1 MKKSLTNKLNLLR
14 KSKFLPKSILEQF
27 YFSVILSSITYG
39 LVIWANG
46 SNSELSR
53 SIDTLHG
60 RAARL
65 IYNLGNDTSYEAALK
80 TTKWHSLAYIYKIKL
95 FKLMHNAYND
105 RLPVPLRDNIVT
117 MRNTEYSLRRSENI
131 AIPRFRSRYL
141 EQSVSYRGAILWN
154 VMISRHPDLT
164 RAERWTLDS
173 RLSEIKVLRDFHFK
187 TTSASTA
194 NFSNDDFIYF

>member
-1 MKKSLTNKLNLLR
+1 M
-14 KSKFLPKSILEQF
+14 PP
-27 YFSVILSSITYG
+27 ITYG

-46 SNSELSR
+46 SNSELFR

-60 RAARL
+60 RAAKL

-105 RLPVPLRDNIVT
+105 RLPVPLSDNNVT
-117 MRNTEYSLRRSENI
+117 MRKTKYSLRRSENI

-141 EQSVSYRGAILWN
+141 EQSDSYRGAILWN
-154 VMISRHPDLT
+154 AIISRHPDLT

-194 NFSNDDFIYF
+194 NFSNEDFIYF